1 MLAIVNLCVIWTKM
15 LFEQQI
21 PDGQGVQNVKGLY
34 RLQSYYFPGK
44 FYQVYPSIQLA
55 KKECVSMFWPM
66 ANAGRKISKWFKVA
80 EWWLVLFVTFDRW
93 LKDVWGIYLLLT
105 IHFVIKISNMI
116 VVYVR
121 VIEGDGFPQLV
132 ACITQTHIFTKHVD
146 YKNWYT
152 RDHVNERVVIRPG
165 NRRSLC
171 ADDSWPS
178 VTFSPS
184 WQRTSDT
191 LLFYHIWGR

>member
-66 ANAGRKISKWFKVA
+66 ANAGRKISKWLTVKKCYSRFHFYVLDYCQWLCMPDELSIPRMPRNRIITSTSGNFRPYQIQTANIHFKVSW
-80 EWWLVLFVTFDRW
+80 WWLVQFLTFDCG
-93 LKDVWGIYLLLT
+93 LKEFWGRYLLLP
-105 IHFVIKISNMI
+105 IHFVTKISNMA
-116 VVYVR
+116 VV
-121 VIEGDGFPQLV
+121 
-132 ACITQTHIFTKHVD
+132 
-146 YKNWYT
+146 
-152 RDHVNERVVIRPG
+152 
-165 NRRSLC
+165 
-171 ADDSWPS
+171 
-178 VTFSPS
+178 
-184 WQRTSDT
+184 
-191 LLFYHIWGR
+191 